1 MKKEMRKMI
10 CESNNLMDYLQETK
24 EVDYSNP
31 MIAAKAAELFD
42 SSQTEIEKAKIA
54 FEFVRD
60 HISHSWDIQSNRVT
74 CQASEVLAHKEGIC
88 YAKSH
93 LLASLLRSQGI
104 PTGFCYQ
111 RLMLFDTPDKG
122 YCIHALNAVYLQSLN
137 KWMRLD
143 ARGNKLGVDAQ
154 FSLEEEKLAFPVN
167 KECDEKD
174 YPVIYVQPHPKMVE
188 VLTSHTD
195 LLEMYLHHLPESL

>member
-1 MKKEMRKMI
+1 MI
-10 CESNNLMDYLQETK
+10 CESNNLRDYLQETR

-31 MIAAKAAELFD
+31 LIAAKAAELFD
-42 SSQTEIEKAKIA
+42 SSQTEIEKVKIA

-60 HISHSWDIQSNRVT
+60 HISHSWDIQSKLVT
-74 CQASEVLAHKEGIC
+74 CQASEVLARIEGIC

-111 RLMLFDTPDKG
+111 RLMLFDTPDQG

-137 KWMRLD
+137 KWIRLD
-143 ARGNKLGVDAQ
+143 ARGNKQGVNAQ
-154 FSLEEEKLAFPVN
+154 FSLEEEKLAFLVN
-167 KECDEKD
+167 QECDEKD
-174 YPVIYVQPHPKMVE
+174 YPVIYVHPHPKTVD
-188 VLTSHTD
+188 VLVSHSD
-195 LLEMYLHHLPESL
+195 LLELYLHHLPDHL

>member
-1 MKKEMRKMI
+1 MI
-10 CESNNLMDYLQETK
+10 CESDNLSDYLQETR

-31 MIAAKAAELFD
+31 IIAAKAAELFD
-42 SSQTEIEKAKIA
+42 STQTEIEKAKIA

-60 HISHSWDIQSNRVT
+60 HISHSWDIQSKLVT
-74 CQASEVLAHKEGIC
+74 CQASEVLANKEGIC

-93 LLASLLRSQGI
+93 LLASLLRTQGI

-111 RLMLFDTPDKG
+111 KLMLFDTPEQG

-143 ARGNKLGVDAQ
+143 ARGNKQGVDAQ

-167 KECDEKD
+167 KECDEED
-174 YPVIYVQPHPKMVE
+174 YPVIYVHPHPKIVD
-188 VLTSHTD
+188 VLKNHSD
-195 LLEMYLHHLPESL
+195 LLEMYLHHLPDRL